1 MTGPTAVEPYRWGV
15 ALAFPL
21 MLAVLAVA
29 MLLLPSRGPVA
40 ATDTAPPV
48 LVEVGAEVGA
58 ETAAPEAPPQPEP
71 EGPPA
76 APEPEPEAE
85 GPPAAPEPAPADPP
99 PGAEPEPDDPPHVA
113 EPAPADP
120 VPGGEP
126 APADPPPQPD
136 PGPVAPLLL
145 MPVEGVRVADVWP
158 SFGDPRGGGTRS
170 HAGVDIMAPRGT
182 PVRAAAAGTVWRAGG
197 SRNGGISVTIID
209 DAGVRYFYTHLDAI
223 APDLEARQRVGVDT
237 VIGFVGN
244 TGNAAAT
251 APHLHFEVS
260 LPVDGED
267 YAWSPIDPLP
277 LLLDRE
283 EW

>member
-15 ALAFPL
+15 ALAFPP

-58 ETAAPEAPPQPEP
+58 ETVAPEAPPQPES

-76 APEPEPEAE
+76 APEPEPAE
-85 GPPAAPEPAPADPP
+85 
-99 PGAEPEPDDPPHVA
+99 
-113 EPAPADP
+113 
-120 VPGGEP
+120 
-126 APADPPPQPD
+126 PPPQPD

-251 APHLHFEVS
+251 APHLHFEVAPAVPGEGRS
-260 LPVDGED
+260 WTPV
-267 YAWSPIDPLP
+267 DPLP
-277 LLLDRE
+277 LLHDRQAD
-283 EW
+283 